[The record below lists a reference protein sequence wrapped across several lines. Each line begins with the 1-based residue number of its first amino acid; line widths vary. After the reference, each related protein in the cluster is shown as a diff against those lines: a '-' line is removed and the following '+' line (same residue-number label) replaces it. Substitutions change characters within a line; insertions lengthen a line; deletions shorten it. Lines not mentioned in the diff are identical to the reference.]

1 MEQST
6 TPLLG
11 LTLNEL
17 KDVAKAMGMPAFA
30 GAQMAKWLYTQ
41 HVSSIDDMLNI
52 SKANREKLKQHY
64 RIGCLPPADCQK
76 SVDGTIKY
84 LFQRRA
90 VSLSRRFTY
99 LTKTAP
105 RCACRRRWDAR

>member
-1 MEQST
+1 
-6 TPLLG
+6 
-11 LTLNEL
+11 
-17 KDVAKAMGMPAFA
+17 
-30 GAQMAKWLYTQ
+30 MAKWLYTQ

-84 LFQRRA
+84 LFP
-90 VSLSRRFTY
+90 T
-99 LTKTAP
+99 
-105 RCACRRRWDAR
+105 